1 MRSEAGRRLQG
12 NVLVLARIVWI
23 ALASLSLAVLI
34 ASLPAYMAQLQSVCT
49 GTTCIYGQLSS
60 DSVQTLDDLG
70 LSTGHYAMFSGVL
83 VVASALVWFGIGVV
97 IFWRTWGKSND
108 WFALLVSLMLVL
120 SSPGTTIRALEGS
133 PWEWQWSARFIFF
146 LAKVLAALFLSLF
159 PDGRFVPRWIRWLLV
174 IWIPLM
180 GFLSLFSDLPF
191 SAKIGSTF
199 LASLIVLVIALIL
212 IFLGAQFYRYRYV
225 SGSVERQ
232 QMKWAV
238 FGIAVGYLVTIGFAL
253 PVLLFPSQLADTGSL
268 YFGAILVPVLTVFPL
283 LVPIAIS
290 IATLRYRLWD
300 IDVLINR
307 TLVYGTLTACVVA
320 LYVLIV
326 GSLGVLLQ
334 IQGNLFVSLLATGL
348 VAVLFQQLRERL
360 QRAVNRLMYGERD
373 DPYVVLS
380 RLGERL
386 EATLAPEAVL
396 PTIVETVAQALKL
409 PYAAIA
415 LRQSETL
422 TTVASY
428 GLPQRESV
436 VLPLVYQT
444 EPIGQ
449 FILAPRAPNEPF
461 TPADRRLLEDIAHQ
475 AGIAAYAVRLTTD
488 LQRSRERL
496 VTAREEERRRL
507 RRDLHDGLG
516 PLLASQTL
524 KLDAARNL
532 FTQNPPAAERLL
544 IELKAQTQTII
555 ADIRRL
561 VYDLRPPAL
570 DELGL
575 VSALREQAAHYREF
589 NGLQVSTEA
598 PEQLPPLPAAVEV
611 AAYRIAL
618 EALTNVARHA
628 QARTC
633 CIRLS
638 LAPTAPVD
646 AGHKQVDQRQ
656 DMLCLEILDDGVG
669 LPRHYQ
675 SGVGMTSMRERAAEL
690 GGSCLVESAMVAGT
704 RILVRLPLP
713 KE

>member
-1 MRSEAGRRLQG
+1 M
-12 NVLVLARIVWI
+12 LVLARVVWI
-23 ALASLSLAVLI
+23 ILAALSLAVLI
-34 ASLPAYMAQLQSVCT
+34 TSLPAYMAQLQSVCA
-49 GTTCIYGQLSS
+49 GVRCAYGQLSP

-70 LSTGHYAMFSGVL
+70 LSTGHFAIFSLVL
-83 VVASALVWFGIGVV
+83 VVASALVWFGVGVV
-97 IFWRTWGKSND
+97 IFWRTWGRSND
-108 WFALLVSLMLVL
+108 WFALLVALLLVL
-120 SSPGTTIRALEGS
+120 SSPGSTIRALGGS
-133 PWEWQWSARFIFF
+133 PWEWQWSVRFVFF
-146 LAKVLAALFLSLF
+146 LGKVLAALFLSLF
-159 PDGRFVPRWIRWLLV
+159 PDGRFVPRWTRWLVV

-180 GFLSLFSDLPF
+180 GFLSLFTDLPF
-191 SAKIGSTF
+191 SAKIGSPF
-199 LASLIVLVIALIL
+199 LVSLIVLVIGLIL
-212 IFLGAQFYRYRYV
+212 VFLGAQFYRYRYI
-225 SGSVERQ
+225 SGTVERQ
-232 QMKWAV
+232 QIKWVV
-238 FGIAVGYLVTIGFAL
+238 FGVAVGYLVTILFAL

-268 YFGAILVPVLTVFPL
+268 YFGAVLATVLNVFPL
-283 LVPIAIS
+283 LVPISIGIAI
-290 IATLRYRLWD
+290 LRYRLWD

-320 LYVLIV
+320 LYVLVV
-326 GSLGVLLQ
+326 GSLGTLLQ
-334 IQGNLFVSLLATGL
+334 AQGNFIVSLLATGL
-348 VAVLFQQLRERL
+348 VAILFQPLRERL
-360 QRAVNRLMYGERD
+360 QRVVNRLMYGERD
-373 DPYVVLS
+373 DPYAVLS

-386 EATLAPEAVL
+386 EATLAPEAML

-415 LRQSETL
+415 LGQRETL
-422 TTVASY
+422 MTVASY
-428 GLPQRESV
+428 GLPQQESV

-449 FILAPRAPNEPF
+449 FILAPRAPSEPF

-475 AGIAAYAVRLTTD
+475 VGIAAYAVRLTTD

-544 IELKAQTQTII
+544 VELKAQTQTII

-575 VSALREQAAHYREF
+575 VSALREQAAHYSEF

-628 QARTC
+628 HARTC
-633 CIRLS
+633 CIRLE
-638 LAPTAPVD
+638 LTVPVD
-646 AGHKQVDQRQ
+646 ADRKQTNQRQ

-669 LPRHYQ
+669 LPKHYQ
-675 SGVGMTSMRERAAEL
+675 RGVGMTSMRERAAEL
-690 GGSCLVESAMVAGT
+690 GGSCLVESAMIAGT
-704 RILVRLPLP
+704 RVLVRLPLP